1 MACDGLL
8 PASLSRI
15 AVSARTPAI
24 AIGAVAAVG
33 MTLALLSG
41 YDRLINM
48 SAFGVW
54 SFSTLS
60 ALGLLLFRR
69 RAPLPADAGLFRAP
83 RGVTELFF
91 AGSFALLISL
101 IAAGS
106 VEVLSALALMGV
118 GVPRLW
124 GDPYAPRP
132 RFTRFEVVAGARL
145 LHWKSQKT
153 KDIRI
158 R

>member
-1 MACDGLL
+1 MVSCR
-8 PASLSRI
+8 PVSV
-15 AVSARTPAI
+15 AVAESARTPAI
-24 AIGAVAAVG
+24 AIGALAALG

-41 YDRLINM
+41 YDRLTNM

-54 SFSTLS
+54 SFSTLN

-83 RGVTELFF
+83 RGVAELFF

-118 GVPRLW
+118 GVPIY
-124 GDPYAPRP
+124 G
-132 RFTRFEVVAGARL
+132 V
-145 LHWKSQKT
+145 
-153 KDIRI
+153 IRM
-158 R
+158 RRAVGSPVSKW